1 MKEDWLRVR
10 QHDVIVIGGGL
21 AGMRAAQQAQAM
33 GADVAM
39 VSKIFPT
46 RSHSAAAQG
55 GINAAVG
62 VEDSWEVHAYDTV
75 KGSDYLGDQDAIE
88 VLCEEGPA
96 DIIGLER
103 MGVIFNRDGD
113 GRIDMRA
120 FGGASNTRTCYVA
133 DQTGQVILHV
143 MWEQLMKSGLTVYS
157 EWFVTELL
165 QEDGRVSGCVAMEI
179 PTGTIEVFRA
189 KAIIL
194 CTGGIGQV
202 YRPTT
207 NGLAVTG
214 DGFALAYRA
223 GASLM
228 DMEMVQHHPTTLK
241 ANGVLIT
248 EGARGEGA
256 YLLNAAGERF
266 MENYAPNMKELA
278 SRDVVS
284 RAEIME
290 ARAGRAVD
298 EDCVLLD
305 LRHLGRDLIMTKLTQ
320 IYELARDYANC
331 NVLEEPLPIRP
342 GHHYIMGG
350 IKTDIDG
357 RTWDAS
363 GEGRWKGP
371 EGLFAAGE
379 TANVSVHGGNRLGGN
394 SLLDTVVFGRRS
406 GAAAVEY
413 GRSVQWPSVN
423 EDAAR
428 AGLKSRIKEVF
439 DRPRDGLRAVG
450 LRNEM
455 GTAMDEGI
463 AVFRNEEGM
472 RATLD
477 AVRSIKEKL
486 PRVSVHNRGRVFN
499 TDLLS
504 VLELDYMLDVAE
516 SIGMGAVTRKESRG
530 AHARE
535 DYPERNDD
543 DWLKHI
549 IVTRSADGQPEVGFL
564 PVTMTK
570 WEPTARTY

>member
-1 MKEDWLRVR
+1 MR

-39 VSKIFPT
+39 ISKIFPT

-88 VLCEEGPA
+88 ILCEEGPA
-96 DIIGLER
+96 DIIALER

-165 QEDGRVSGCVAMEI
+165 QEDGRISGCVALEI
-179 PTGTIEVFRA
+179 PTGRIEVFRT
-189 KAIIL
+189 KSIVL
-194 CTGGIGQV
+194 GTGGIGQV
-202 YRPTT
+202 YYPTT

-214 DGFALAYRA
+214 DGLALAYRV

-256 YLLNAAGERF
+256 FLLNSTGERF

-284 RAEIME
+284 RAETME
-290 ARAGRAVD
+290 VRAGRAVD
-298 EDCVLLD
+298 GDCVLLD
-305 LRHLGRDLIMTKLTQ
+305 LRHLGRDVVMTKLTQ

-342 GHHYIMGG
+342 GYHYMMGG

-363 GEGRWKGP
+363 GEAKWRGV

-379 TANVSVHGGNRLGGN
+379 VANVSVHGGNRLGGN

-413 GRSVQWPSVN
+413 SRSVAWASIN
-423 EDAAR
+423 ENAVVG
-428 AGLKSRIKEVF
+428 GLERKMKEIF
-439 DRPRDGLRAVG
+439 DRPSDGLRAAT
-450 LRNEM
+450 LRRQM
-455 GTAMDEGI
+455 GTAMNDGI

-472 RATLD
+472 QETLAT
-477 AVRSIKEKL
+477 VRSLKEKL

-516 SIGMGAVTRKESRG
+516 SIAMGAVTRKESRG

-535 DYPERNDD
+535 DYPERNDE

-549 IVTRSADGQPEVGFL
+549 VVTRSSDGQAEVGFL

>member
-1 MKEDWLRVR
+1 MR
-10 QHDVIVIGGGL
+10 QHEVLIIGGGL
-21 AGMRAAQQAQAM
+21 AGMRAAQEAQRL

-39 VSKIFPT
+39 ISKIFPT

-55 GINAAVG
+55 GINASVG
-62 VEDSWEVHAYDTV
+62 IGDSWEVHAYDTV

-96 DIIGLER
+96 DIIALER
-103 MGVIFNRDGD
+103 MGVTFNRDED

-120 FGGASNTRTCYVA
+120 FGGATNTRTCYVA
-133 DQTGQVILHV
+133 DQTGQVLLHV
-143 MWEQLMKSGLTVYS
+143 MWEQLLKSGLTVYS
-157 EWFVTELL
+157 EWFVTDLL
-165 QEDGRVSGCVAMEI
+165 IEDGRVAGCVALEI
-179 PTGTIEVFRA
+179 PTGRIEVFRS
-189 KAIIL
+189 KAIVL

-202 YRPTT
+202 YYPTT
-207 NGLAVTG
+207 NGLVVTG
-214 DGFALAYRA
+214 DGLALAYRA

-256 YLLNAAGERF
+256 YLLNSKGERF

-284 RAEIME
+284 RAETME
-290 ARAGRAVD
+290 VRAGRAVD
-298 EDCVLLD
+298 DDCVLLD
-305 LRHLGRDLIMTKLTQ
+305 LRHLGRDLILSKLTQ

-342 GHHYIMGG
+342 GHHYMMGG
-350 IKTDIDG
+350 IKTDVDG
-357 RTWDAS
+357 RTWDAT
-363 GEGRWKGP
+363 GQGRWAGV

-406 GAAAVEY
+406 GNAAVNY
-413 GRSVQWPSVN
+413 ARSLDWAPLDENRARTGLETGIRDIFARPS
-423 EDAAR
+423 
-428 AGLKSRIKEVF
+428 G
-439 DRPRDGLRAVG
+439 GLRSAQ
-450 LRNEM
+450 LRREM
-455 GTAMDEGI
+455 GTSMNDGI

-472 RATLD
+472 QQTLKT
-477 AVRSIKEKL
+477 VRDIKE
-486 PRVSVHNRGRVFN
+486 RQSQVTVQNRGRVFN

-504 VLELDYMLDVAE
+504 VLELSFMLDVAE
-516 SIGMGAVTRKESRG
+516 AIGMGAVTRKESRG

-535 DYPERNDD
+535 DFPARNDAE
-543 DWLKHI
+543 WIKHI
-549 IVTRSADGQPEVGFL
+549 LVTKSADGQPEVSFL

-570 WEPTARTY
+570 WEPVARTY

>member
-1 MKEDWLRVR
+1 MR
-10 QHDVIVIGGGL
+10 QHDVVVIGGGL

-39 VSKIFPT
+39 ISKVYPT

-62 VEDSWEVHAYDTV
+62 VDDSWEVHAYDTV

-96 DIIGLER
+96 DIIALER
-103 MGVIFNRDGD
+103 MGVIFNRDED

-133 DQTGQVILHV
+133 DQTGQVLLHV
-143 MWEQLMKSGLTVYS
+143 MWEQLLKSGLTVYS
-157 EWFVTELL
+157 EWFVTDLL
-165 QEDGRVSGCVAMEI
+165 QEDGRISGCVAMEI
-179 PTGTIEVFRA
+179 PTGVIEVFQS
-189 KAIIL
+189 KSIIL

-202 YRPTT
+202 YYPTT

-214 DGFALAYRA
+214 DGLSLAYRA

-241 ANGVLIT
+241 SNGVLIT

-256 YLLNAAGERF
+256 YLLNSTGERF
-266 MENYAPNMKELA
+266 MDNYAPNMKELA

-284 RAEIME
+284 RAETME
-290 ARAGRAVD
+290 IRAGRAVD
-298 EDCVLLD
+298 DDCVLLD
-305 LRHLGRDLIMTKLTQ
+305 LRHLGRDLIMAKLAQ
-320 IYELARDYANC
+320 IYELARDYAGID
-331 NVLEEPLPIRP
+331 VLEQPLPIRP
-342 GHHYIMGG
+342 GHHYLMGG

-363 GEGRWKGP
+363 GENRWRGV
-371 EGLFAAGE
+371 EGLFSAGE
-379 TANVSVHGGNRLGGN
+379 AANVSVHGGNRLGGN

-413 GRSVQWPSVN
+413 GRSVGWMTMS
-423 EDAAR
+423 EDR
-428 AGLKSRIKEVF
+428 AKTGLEGRIKEIF
-439 DRPRDGLRAVG
+439 SRPSDGLRAAT
-450 LRNEM
+450 LRREM
-455 GTAMDEGI
+455 GTAMNDGI
-463 AVFRNEEGM
+463 AVFRNEAGM
-472 RATLD
+472 QATL
-477 AVRSIKEKL
+477 ASVRSVKEKL
-486 PRVSVHNRGRVFN
+486 PQVSVHNKGRVFN

-504 VLELDYMLDVAE
+504 VLELECMLDVAE

-535 DYPERNDD
+535 DFPDRNDEE
-543 DWLKHI
+543 WLKHI
-549 IVTRSADGQPEVGFL
+549 VVTRSNDGQAEVGLL

>member
-1 MKEDWLRVR
+1 MR

-39 VSKIFPT
+39 ISKIFPT

-62 VEDSWEVHAYDTV
+62 VGDSWEEHAYDTV

-96 DIIGLER
+96 DLIALER
-103 MGVIFNRDGD
+103 MGVIFNRDSEGQ
-113 GRIDMRA
+113 IDMRA
-120 FGGASNTRTCYVA
+120 FGGATNVRTCYVA
-133 DQTGQVILHV
+133 DQTGQAILHV
-143 MWEQLMKSGLTVYS
+143 MWEQLMKTGLTVYS
-157 EWFVTELL
+157 EYFVTELL
-165 QEDGRVSGCVAMEI
+165 QEDGRISGCVALNI
-179 PTGTIEVFRA
+179 PTGEIEVFQT

-202 YRPTT
+202 YYPTT

-214 DGFALAYRA
+214 DGLALAYRA

-256 YLLNAAGERF
+256 YLLNSKGERF

-284 RAEIME
+284 RAETME

-305 LRHLGRDLIMTKLTQ
+305 LRHLGKDLVMTKLTQ
-320 IYELARDYANC
+320 IYELARDYAGT

-342 GHHYIMGG
+342 GHHYMMGG

-357 RTWDAS
+357 RTWDPS
-363 GEGRWKGP
+363 GEGRWRGA
-371 EGLFAAGE
+371 EGLYAAGE

-406 GAAAVEY
+406 GENAVEY
-413 GRSVQWPSVN
+413 ARSVGWASIDEN
-423 EDAAR
+423 AAKS
-428 AGLKSRIKEVF
+428 GLEGRIKDIF
-439 DRPRDGLRAVG
+439 NRPSNGLRAST
-450 LRNEM
+450 LRRQM
-455 GTAMDEGI
+455 GTAMNDGI

-472 RATLD
+472 QSTLATI
-477 AVRSIKEKL
+477 RSLKERL
-486 PRVSVHNRGRVFN
+486 PEVSVHHKGRVFN

-535 DYPERNDD
+535 DFPERNDEE
-543 DWLKHI
+543 WLKHI
-549 IVTRSADGQPEVGFL
+549 VVTRSDDGQAEVGFL
-564 PVTMTK
+564 PVTMTR

>member
-1 MKEDWLRVR
+1 MR

-39 VSKIFPT
+39 ISKIFPT

-62 VEDSWEVHAYDTV
+62 VGDSWEEHAYDTV

-96 DIIGLER
+96 DLIALER
-103 MGVIFNRDGD
+103 MGVIFNRDSEGQ
-113 GRIDMRA
+113 IDMRA
-120 FGGASNTRTCYVA
+120 FGGATNVRTCYVA
-133 DQTGQVILHV
+133 DQTGQAILHV
-143 MWEQLMKSGLTVYS
+143 MWEQLMKTGLTVYS
-157 EWFVTELL
+157 EYFVTELL
-165 QEDGRVSGCVAMEI
+165 QEDGRISGCVALNI
-179 PTGTIEVFRA
+179 PTGEIEVFQT

-202 YRPTT
+202 YYPTT

-214 DGFALAYRA
+214 DGLALAYRA

-256 YLLNAAGERF
+256 YLLNSKGERF
-266 MENYAPNMKELA
+266 MDNYAPNMKELA

-284 RAEIME
+284 RAETME

-305 LRHLGRDLIMTKLTQ
+305 LRHLGKDLVMTKLAQ
-320 IYELARDYANC
+320 IYELARDYAGI

-342 GHHYIMGG
+342 GHHYMMGG

-357 RTWDAS
+357 RTWDSS
-363 GEGRWKGP
+363 GEGRWRGA
-371 EGLFAAGE
+371 EGLYAAGE

-406 GAAAVEY
+406 GENTVEY
-413 GRSVQWPSVN
+413 ARSVGWASIDEN
-423 EDAAR
+423 AAKS
-428 AGLKSRIKEVF
+428 GLEGRIKDIF
-439 DRPRDGLRAVG
+439 NRPSNGLRAST
-450 LRNEM
+450 LRRQM
-455 GTAMDEGI
+455 GTAMNDGI

-472 RATLD
+472 QSTLATI
-477 AVRSIKEKL
+477 RSLKERL
-486 PRVSVHNRGRVFN
+486 PEVSVHHKGRVFN

-535 DYPERNDD
+535 DFPERNDEE
-543 DWLKHI
+543 WLKHI
-549 IVTRSADGQPEVGFL
+549 VVTRSDDGQAEVGFL
-564 PVTMTK
+564 PVTMTR